1 MFILSKNEGQF
12 CHILIKNIVCFV
24 EQICSFQHA
33 TFFASKGVY
42 MCKNV
47 CVSWPTP
54 IFGES
59 HRDESDTISDL
70 IISPKMKTINTTDEG
85 TSRNKKTLI
94 V

>member
-1 MFILSKNEGQF
+1 
-12 CHILIKNIVCFV
+12 
-24 EQICSFQHA
+24 
-33 TFFASKGVY
+33 

-59 HRDESDTISDL
+59 HRDESDTFSDL